1 MLRFLPVSI
10 IFLMI
15 GCSSIAQRFDTLSE
29 RMGDTNDQIRQMNSK
44 LDETNRHLTQIE
56 QSLKR
61 LAGNAT
67 ESEVAPPEHRP

>member
-44 LDETNRHLTQIE
+44 LDETNCHLTQIE